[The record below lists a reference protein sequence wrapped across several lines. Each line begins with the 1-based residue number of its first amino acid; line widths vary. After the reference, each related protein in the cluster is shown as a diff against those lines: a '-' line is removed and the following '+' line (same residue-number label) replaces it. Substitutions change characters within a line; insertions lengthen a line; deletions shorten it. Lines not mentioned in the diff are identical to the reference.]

1 MAPETKI
8 LLIVCL
14 FGGLAL
20 AAPWI
25 AWRRLKALEAKFG
38 RVLLVRGI
46 NGEQAA

>member
-8 LLIVCL
+8 LLLVCF
-14 FGGLAL
+14 FGALAL

-25 AWRRLKALEAKFG
+25 AWKRLKGLEAKFG

-46 NGEQAA
+46 